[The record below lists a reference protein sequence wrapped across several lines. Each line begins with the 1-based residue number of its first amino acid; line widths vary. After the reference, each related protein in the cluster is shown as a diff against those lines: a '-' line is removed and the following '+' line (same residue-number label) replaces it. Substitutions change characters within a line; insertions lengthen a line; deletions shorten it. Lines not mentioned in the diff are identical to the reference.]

1 VKIDTARL
9 LRPSRSDLPVPK
21 VAQMDSTQE
30 NQLSGPADPRRPL
43 LARKHPLSTEV
54 AADRT
59 TAYVYGNILV
69 LAAMVAL
76 VLADAA
82 TSHAVLIVM
91 GTAIST
97 FVAHVFAEAMGGLVR
112 HTEPPTI
119 GSALAAGR
127 ESFPILTS
135 GVLPSVILLLG
146 LWDLVATGLA
156 LTLAEGIVLFRI
168 ASTGV
173 VVARLRNER
182 SSLKI
187 ILIGVGAAVVGGLIS
202 LLKVY
207 LTH

>member
-1 VKIDTARL
+1 
-9 LRPSRSDLPVPK
+9 
-21 VAQMDSTQE
+21 MESTPDQ
-30 NQLSGPADPRRPL
+30 QLSGPPDARKPL
-43 LARKHPLSTEV
+43 LARKHPLATEV

-76 VLADAA
+76 VPEDAA
-82 TSHAVLIVM
+82 TSHAVLIVL

-97 FVAHVFAEAMGGLVR
+97 FVAHVFAEAMGAQVR
-112 HTEPPTI
+112 LTESPTV
-119 GSALAAGR
+119 GSAFSAAR

-135 GVLPSVILLLG
+135 GVLPSIILLFG
-146 LWDLVATGLA
+146 LWEVISTGLA
-156 LTLAEGIVLFRI
+156 LGLAEAIVLFRI

-182 SSLKI
+182 SSLKL
-187 ILIGVGAAVVGGLIS
+187 ILIGIGAAVVGGLVS